1 MPSRCTCGAELPPN
15 ALFCHMCGRP
25 QRDLTPVVDEQE
37 ESDAPETERPADDK
51 RLHPTRGVSFANPDV
66 IRAAYPLAVV
76 AAILGTI
83 PALSLFCFVW
93 YPAAGF
99 AAVYLYRRR
108 TGIYLTP
115 AEGAKM
121 GVIAGLLV
129 FAISLL
135 VLTVGL
141 ALGGGADLTHALSEA
156 VKQSGQPEELQRS
169 VLHMIENPATLALM
183 MMVGLFLRFIATA
196 GFTMLGG
203 ALGAKVL
210 EKED

>member
-1 MPSRCTCGAELPPN
+1 MPLRCTCGAELPPN

-25 QRDLTPVVDEQE
+25 QREEFLHHEDDEPGASEAEVVP
-37 ESDAPETERPADDK
+37 AERRPKGA
-51 RLHPTRGVSFANPDV
+51 RGVSFANLEI

-83 PALSLFCFVW
+83 PSLSLFCFLW

-115 AEGAKM
+115 REGVKM
-121 GVIAGLLV
+121 GAITGLLV
-129 FAISLL
+129 FTISFFIMTIGL
-135 VLTVGL
+135 VFGGTADFTQ
-141 ALGGGADLTHALSEA
+141 ALRQA
-156 VKQSGQPEELQRS
+156 VEQSGQSEELQRS
-169 VLHMIENPATLALM
+169 VLQMIEKPAMLALM
-183 MMVGLFLRFIATA
+183 LMVGLFLRFLATT

>member
-1 MPSRCTCGAELPPN
+1 
-15 ALFCHMCGRP
+15 MCGRP
-25 QRDLTPVVDEQE
+25 QREEPPHLEDDETA
-37 ESDAPETERPADDK
+37 APEAEAAPGGGRRKAA
-51 RLHPTRGVSFANPDV
+51 RGVSFANPDV

-76 AAILGTI
+76 AAVLGTI
-83 PALSLFCFVW
+83 PALSLFCFLW

-115 AEGAKM
+115 KEGAKM

-129 FAISLL
+129 FTISFLIMTIGL
-135 VLTVGL
+135 VFGGTADFSQ
-141 ALGGGADLTHALSEA
+141 ALREA
-156 VKQSGQPEELQRS
+156 VEQSGQPEELQRS
-169 VLHMIENPATLALM
+169 VLHMIQNPATLALM
-183 MMVGLFLRFIATA
+183 LMVGLFLRFLATA